1 MYSIWLCI
9 SPNEKASGVINRYEL
24 AEECLTKEYHFP
36 KQQYDKLCVVMACL
50 GDITS
55 DNDLVRLFST
65 VYSSDVPIA
74 EKLETVRNCGIKVT
88 NNIRQGVDSMCNY
101 SDLVEA
107 KGIKKGVEQGRIEA
121 TVKSIVSLMRSLNLT
136 LDKALDTLG
145 VPEDIRTEV
154 SKRVTAA
161 LENK

>member
-1 MYSIWLCI
+1 
-9 SPNEKASGVINRYEL
+9 
-24 AEECLTKEYHFP
+24 
-36 KQQYDKLCVVMACL
+36 MACL

-88 NNIRQGVDSMCNY
+88 NNIRQGVDNMCNY

-107 KGIKKGVEQGRIEA
+107 KGIKKGLAQGVEQGRIEA
-121 TVKSIVSLMRSLNLT
+121 TVKSIESLMHSLNLS
-136 LDKALDTLG
+136 LDNALDTLG

-161 LENK
+161 LKDE